1 MKSAK
6 CNTQNAKRRSAR
18 SNLQFAICI
27 LHFAILPFAVGCSKG
42 GSTTPPPSAPSKAG
56 GWEIKYT
63 ATVALARRGSDLV
76 KGHFDTLEEM
86 LDEEQ
91 QQANCKVRGNDGR
104 ELVNEPA
111 ATSNVTTA
119 LKALVELHRRKPDLD
134 LSKFNP
140 AIQKLLDS
148 KNPLLRN
155 EAEKTRTAL
164 QASK

>member
-1 MKSAK
+1 M
-6 CNTQNAKRRSAR
+6 QNVKRQGAR
-18 SNLQFAICI
+18 LQFAFCI
-27 LHFAILPFAVGCSKG
+27 LQSALVASLLGCSKG
-42 GSTTPPPSAPSKAG
+42 GNAPAPPPTAPSKAG

-63 ATVALARRGSDLV
+63 ATVALARRGSDLA
-76 KGHFDTLEEM
+76 KDHFDTLEEM

-91 QQANCKVRGNDGR
+91 QQANCKVRNRDGR
-104 ELVNEPA
+104 EIVNEPA

-119 LKALVELHRRKPDLD
+119 LKALIELHRRKPDLD

-148 KNPLLRN
+148 KNPLLRT
-155 EAEKTRTAL
+155 EAEKTRAAL

>member
-1 MKSAK
+1 MQS
-6 CNTQNAKRRSAR
+6 AKRRSPR
-18 SNLQFAICI
+18 SILRFAFYILQFALIAFP
-27 LHFAILPFAVGCSKG
+27 LGCSKSA
-42 GSTTPPPSAPSKAG
+42 STTPPPSAPSKAG

-76 KGHFDTLEEM
+76 KAHFDTLEEM

-104 ELVNEPA
+104 EIVNEPA